1 MTVIST
7 RKPVFPRPNVWWAI
21 VAVPL
26 VVALLDPGALRDV
39 LEFALSALISTA
51 PYILAAILMIAAL
64 KATGAERA
72 IGAAFEGRESRAIV
86 LAALMGGLA
95 PFCSCEVIPFIAGLL
110 AVGVPLG
117 PVMAFWLASPLIDP
131 ASLAITAGVL
141 GWQFAVGKAVA
152 AVALGLMGGFAMK
165 ALSRHFTDPLRP
177 RPSLGC
183 GCGSAPNG
191 RPEWKFWQHA
201 ERRTVF
207 GAEFTSNGVFLLKWL
222 TLAYLLEALMV
233 RYIPAG
239 AIAGLVGGDGVM
251 TVALSAVLGMPAYL
265 NSFVAPAMVAAL
277 MQEGMSASAAMAFM
291 IGGAVSSIP
300 AMAAVWSLV
309 RAKVFAVY
317 LCLGFTGATLAGL
330 IFGAII

>member
-1 MTVIST
+1 MVEI
-7 RKPVFPRPNVWWAI
+7 PVSRRALPRPTAWW
-21 VAVPL
+21 V
-26 VVALLDPGALRDV
+26 VVAIPLAVALFDPAALGGVLDFAARALGGT
-39 LEFALSALISTA
+39 L
-51 PYILAAILMIAAL
+51 PYILAAVLMIAGL

-131 ASLAITAGVL
+131 PSLAITAGAL
-141 GWQFAVGKAVA
+141 GWDFAIGKAVS
-152 AVALGLMGGFAMK
+152 AVALGLFGGFAMK
-165 ALSRHFTDPLRP
+165 ALSGLFTDPLRP
-177 RPSLGC
+177 RQSGGC
-183 GCGSAPNG
+183 GCGAPKMG
-191 RPEWKFWQHA
+191 QPVWRFWEHA
-201 ERRTVF
+201 DRRAVF
-207 GAEFTSNGVFLLKWL
+207 GQELRVNGLFLLKWL

-233 RYIPAG
+233 RYVPAG
-239 AIAGLVGGDGVM
+239 AIAGLVGGDGVF

-265 NSFVAPAMVAAL
+265 NSYAAPALVDGL
-277 MQEGMSASAAMAFM
+277 MAEGMSASAAMAFM

-309 RAKVFAVY
+309 RPQVFAVY
-317 LCLGFTGATLAGL
+317 LGLGFTGATLAGL
-330 IFGAII
+330 VFGMIV

>member
-1 MTVIST
+1 MVEI
-7 RKPVFPRPNVWWAI
+7 PVSRRALPRPTAWWA
-21 VAVPL
+21 
-26 VVALLDPGALRDV
+26 VVAIPLGVALFDPASLGGVLDFATRALAGT
-39 LEFALSALISTA
+39 L
-51 PYILAAILMIAAL
+51 PYIAAAVLMIAGL

-131 ASLAITAGVL
+131 PSLAITAGAL
-141 GWQFAVGKAVA
+141 GWDFAIGKAVS
-152 AVALGLMGGFAMK
+152 AVALGLFGGFAMK
-165 ALSRHFTDPLRP
+165 ALSGFFADPLRP
-177 RPSLGC
+177 RQSGGC
-183 GCGSAPNG
+183 GCGAPKMG
-191 RPEWKFWQHA
+191 RPVWRFWEHQD
-201 ERRTVF
+201 RRAVF
-207 GAEFTSNGVFLLKWL
+207 GQELRVNGLFLLKWL

-233 RYIPAG
+233 RYVPAG
-239 AIAGLVGGDGVM
+239 AIAGLVGGEGVF

-265 NSFVAPAMVAAL
+265 NSYAAPALVDGL
-277 MQEGMSASAAMAFM
+277 MAEGMSASAAMAFM

-309 RAKVFAVY
+309 RPKVFAIY
-317 LCLGFTGATLAGL
+317 LGLGFTGATLAGL
-330 IFGAII
+330 VFGMVV